1 MPGQLSMSILYAVN
15 AKSVEFET
23 IDQNFKFRRSFPAG
37 SSLDHIWTRSV
48 DLEVERAPLGVWLDR
63 LQELNG

>member
-1 MPGQLSMSILYAVN
+1 MSILYAVN
-15 AKSVEFET
+15 AKSVEL
-23 IDQNFKFRRSFPAG
+23 IKLAIIFKFPRSFPAG
-37 SSLDHIWTRSV
+37 SSLDHILAISI

>member
-15 AKSVEFET
+15 KSVEF
-23 IDQNFKFRRSFPAG
+23 IIIMIIFKFPRSFPAG

-48 DLEVERAPLGVWLDR
+48 EVDVERAPLGVWLDR